1 VNAIRL
7 TGVLAAA
14 ALLAA
19 VARADEKPAEVKPA
33 EVKPAEVKPAGGQ
46 PAGEKLD
53 ALDFKNLSL
62 RLEKEEF
69 ADDLKRSRSFN
80 EDKLEKALK
89 PAFGRT
95 SKTPTNSTEMLE
107 RMAAVLAEVDRD
119 FAKGYAPFRERKYED
134 AVRIWKDVLNPAR
147 EEDSYRMA
155 VLRYHLGE
163 AYRLNNQKLEA
174 VFEYR
179 SLALKMPKR
188 FSPAGM
194 ARYHAGKCFEDLN
207 RKIRATEEWTA
218 FSQAYGTADEKL
230 LAEVEEKLK
239 DWTKRFGSLSGIIDD
254 AAGQMGDVKNDLSRK
269 LESGKPVQE
278 KQEKISG
285 LLDDLILTLEEKEKE
300 KDGGGGGGGGG
311 QSGQQGGMAGGAPN
325 APAASSSLPGGET
338 GKVGELNTSKNIRAD
353 DGWGRLPPREK
364 ERILNA
370 IKVQFPDRYN
380 EIVKE
385 YLKGISGTDA
395 AAGK

>member
-1 VNAIRL
+1 MNAIRL
-7 TGVLAAA
+7 TSVLAAA

-19 VARADEKPAEVKPA
+19 VARADDKPADDKPAEGKPA
-33 EVKPAEVKPAGGQ
+33 E
-46 PAGEKLD
+46 EKLD

-147 EEDSYRMA
+147 EEGSYRMA
-155 VLRYHLGE
+155 VLRYYLGE

-194 ARYHAGKCFEDLN
+194 ARYRAGKCFEDLN

-218 FSQAYGTADEKL
+218 FAQAYGTADEKL

-254 AAGQMGDVKNDLSRK
+254 AAAQMGDVKNDLSRK

-278 KQEKISG
+278 KQERISG

-311 QSGQQGGMAGGAPN
+311 GSGSQSGQQGGMAGGAPN
-325 APAASSSLPGGET
+325 APAANSSLPGGET

-395 AAGK
+395 AGGK